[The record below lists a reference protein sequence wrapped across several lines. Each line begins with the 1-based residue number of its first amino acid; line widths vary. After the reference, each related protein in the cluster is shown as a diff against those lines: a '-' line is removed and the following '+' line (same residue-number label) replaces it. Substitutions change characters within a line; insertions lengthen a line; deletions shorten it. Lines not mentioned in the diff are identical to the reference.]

1 MFFHDCLSR
10 MLQDEHGI
18 SITRMAEEDV
28 AATLQISSVLVCRG
42 GRAMAMP
49 NQALAVQQP
58 QGQMQFEQMMQMMM
72 DYIAKVST
80 TKQSSEPEINILV
93 PLAGAGRT
101 QGRPMRSLSLV
112 GTTRIATDPPLSVCG
127 STVPLDDAP
136 SPSAIRT
143 TDAGDDL
150 FAESVVKVA
159 NASVVEVALTPKKVP
174 HDSMEDVRAK
184 MLSRTKK
191 HDEVPE
197 MEVAKPETVL
207 RKRPASADTRVSKRQ
222 LSWLAISGNT
232 NQQLDSKDL
241 GIK

>member
-1 MFFHDCLSR
+1 
-10 MLQDEHGI
+10 
-18 SITRMAEEDV
+18 
-28 AATLQISSVLVCRG
+28 
-42 GRAMAMP
+42 MP
-49 NQALAVQQP
+49 P
-58 QGQMQFEQMMQMMM
+58 
-72 DYIAKVST
+72 
-80 TKQSSEPEINILV
+80 
-93 PLAGAGRT
+93 AGAGRT

-159 NASVVEVALTPKKVP
+159 NASVVEVALTPKKVL
-174 HDSMEDVRAK
+174 HDSMEDVRAT
-184 MLSRTKK
+184 MLSRAKK

-207 RKRPASADTRVSKRQ
+207 RKRPASADTRVSKKAAVVAGDIWKHKPTIGFERSRNQ
-222 LSWLAISGNT
+222 VMCRSGKCCPGSCYAIPFYGNGCEKGSWQKAEVWLKTALADYKKAGHKI
-232 NQQLDSKDL
+232 
-241 GIK
+241 